1 MLNGL
6 IFSIVLLSKEILQIF
21 LSSAFYLTGVGG
33 LNILGSFMS
42 NGIAEVIFKKSSW
55 MFWISFLSS

>member
-6 IFSIVLLSKEILQIF
+6 IFSIVLLWKEILQIF

-42 NGIAEVIFKKSSW
+42 NGIVEVILK
-55 MFWISFLSS
+55 